1 MNRVSAGS
9 SVGVVGEMGVA
20 VNVRCGDVDQ
30 LMLMPPSVRD
40 WLPGDHLAFFV
51 LDTVAELDLS
61 EFFAAFRADGRGGAV
76 YDPAMMLAVLLYA
89 YCTGER
95 SSRRV
100 ERRLVEDVAYR
111 VVAANQQPDHAT
123 IARFRARHQDAIA
136 GLFGQVLGLCV
147 RAGLV
152 DAGVV
157 AIDGTKVAANASFFA
172 NREREALTEELA
184 VVAELTEADD
194 GTGGGISPADAEQM
208 AKQIL
213 EEAAAVDE
221 AEDAEHGDARGDEL
235 PPEWA
240 GGRDRRARIR
250 AALDELESHKARD
263 YETRM
268 AERAR
273 KEARLGRRLTGP
285 KPTENSARRSRP
297 RRANTTDP
305 HSRIIAQAN
314 KGVLQGYNA
323 QAAATGD
330 QIVVAAEATA
340 TSNDQPHFVPM
351 TTAVA
356 ENLADAGHDDGVGT
370 FVADAGYW
378 TAANGTTEVGA
389 EVLIATR
396 KASWRKADKPDY
408 DKLAVLAKVNRG
420 ELSQR
425 KAGEILGVSYTW
437 VGDMTKRYFGTEGQR
452 ITRTTE
458 PEPEEWIP
466 VIERVDRG
474 ELSKRAAQHQLTV
487 SDGRINTMLAH
498 IRGEAVDPS
507 IARQQM
513 DDKLADPDN
522 AKLYAQRSTTIEP
535 VFGNIKANLGFRQFS
550 RRSLPAANSEWRLM
564 CTVHNLL
571 KLRQAALA

>member
-1 MNRVSAGS
+1 M
-9 SVGVVGEMGVA
+9 
-20 VNVRCGDVDQ
+20 DQ

-40 WLPGDHLAFFV
+40 WLPEDHLAFFV
-51 LDTVAELDLS
+51 LDTVAELDLA
-61 EFFAAFRADGRGGAV
+61 EFFAAYRADGRGGSV
-76 YDPAMMLAVLLYA
+76 YDPAMMLGVLLYA

-123 IARFRARHQDAIA
+123 VARFRARHQDAIA

-157 AIDGTKVAANASFFA
+157 AIDGTKIAADASFFA
-172 NREREALTEELA
+172 NRDRDG
-184 VVAELTEADD
+184 LTEALAEIAELNQAD
-194 GTGGGISPADAEQM
+194 GAAGPGEPDRIGHAAEEI
-208 AKQIL
+208 AKEIL
-213 EEAAAVDE
+213 KEAEAVDA
-221 AEDAEHGDARGDEL
+221 AEDAEHGDARGGEL

-250 AALDELESHKARD
+250 AALEELESQKARD

-273 KEARLGRRLTGP
+273 KEAELGRKLTGP
-285 KPTENSARRSRP
+285 KLKEDSARRSKP

-305 HSRIIAQAN
+305 HSRIMAQES
-314 KGVLQGYNA
+314 KGVMQGYNA
-323 QAAATGD
+323 QTAATAE
-330 QIVVAAEATA
+330 QIVVAAEVTVG
-340 TSNDQPHFVPM
+340 TNDQPHFGPM
-351 TTAVA
+351 TTAVS
-356 ENLADAGHDDGVGT
+356 ENLADAGHAAGVGT

-378 TAANGTTEVGA
+378 TAANATTDVGA

-396 KASWRKADKPDY
+396 KASWRKAEKPD
-408 DKLAVLAKVNRG
+408 DDTLKVLAKVNRG

-425 KAGEILGVSYTW
+425 KAGEILGISYSA
-437 VGDMTKRYFGTEGQR
+437 VANRTKRYFGTEGQR
-452 ITRTTE
+452 ITRTAE

-466 VIERVDRG
+466 IIERVDRG
-474 ELSKRAAQHQLTV
+474 ELSRRDARHELSV
-487 SDGRINTMLAH
+487 SDGRVKTMLAH
-498 IRGEAVDPS
+498 VRGETTDPS
-507 IARQQM
+507 IARKTM
-513 DDKLADPDN
+513 EDKLAEPEN
-522 AKLYAQRSTTIEP
+522 AELYSKRSTSIEP
-535 VFGNIKANLGFRQFS
+535 VFGNIKGNLGYRRFT
-550 RRSLPAANSEWRLM
+550 RRSLSAVQSEWRLM

-571 KLRQAALA
+571 KLRTAAPA